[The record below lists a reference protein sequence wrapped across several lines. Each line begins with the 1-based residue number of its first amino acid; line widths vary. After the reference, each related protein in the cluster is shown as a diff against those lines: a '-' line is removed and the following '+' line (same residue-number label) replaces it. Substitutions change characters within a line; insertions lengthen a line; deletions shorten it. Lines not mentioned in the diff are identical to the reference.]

1 MKTTAIRQEV
11 IKLDRSKLIHIDYG
25 NEFEWIVTNG
35 LGGSSSGTATGLNTR
50 RYHALL
56 TAALNPPV
64 QRTVMVNSLD
74 ESVEINGSRFDLA
87 VHQYPGTL
95 HPNGN
100 EQLDRFEYEFNP
112 VFRYKI
118 GQAQITKEIWMEHGK
133 NITYVSYSLSAGGA
147 GSAVM
152 RVRPMLN
159 MRDYHSLQ
167 KSWNGGSGLIPVHN
181 EINALLVKPW
191 SGDLAYWV
199 GWSHGYFESDPQW
212 LYNVEYLREFARGL
226 DFKEDVYS
234 PGYIEAELNA
244 GESLVF
250 ILSAEP
256 YRPDINLLDEGRKS
270 LSKYKKRK
278 LNLLD
283 KAGEI
288 YSHGHARLVIAADDF
303 IVKRKSTASMS
314 VIAGYPW
321 FSDWGRDSMISLPGL
336 AISTGR
342 FDDAKS
348 IIRTFAKYMDRG
360 MLPNRFPDSGESPEY
375 NTVDATL
382 WFFITLYKY
391 FLATGDEKLIKEIF
405 PKLEEAISFHI
416 SGTRYG
422 IVTDEDGLL
431 KAGEP
436 GVQLTWMDAKVGDWV
451 VTPRHGKAVEIN
463 ALWINALFVYKELA
477 KVAGKKPRLKHSLK
491 KLTENFVSLFW
502 NSGQSCLYDL
512 VNETGKDPSIRPNQI
527 FAVSLPYKLL
537 DREKGRSMLAVVEK
551 NLLTDWGLRTLSPA
565 SPDYRRHYGGDV
577 WERDSAYHQ
586 GTVWPWL
593 LAPYLSAYRWA
604 HGNSEA
610 VTAAIEKKLD
620 TFLSHVALAGVGQIS
635 EVFDAEKPFEPGGCF
650 AQAWS
655 IATTLELM
663 EEMRGKKR

>member
-1 MKTTAIRQEV
+1 MKAAVTRPEV
-11 IKLDRSKLIHIDYG
+11 IRIDKTKLINIDYG

-74 ESVEINGSRFDLA
+74 ESVETNNSRFDLS

-100 EQLDRFEYEFNP
+100 ERLDRFEYEFNP
-112 VFRYKI
+112 VFHYKI
-118 GQAQITKEIWMEHGK
+118 GDVELTKEIWMERGK
-133 NITYVSYSLSAGGA
+133 NITYVSYSLSGRS
-147 GSAVM
+147 GSVVL

-181 EINALLVKPW
+181 EKRALLVKPW
-191 SGDLAYWV
+191 GGNSAYWV
-199 GWSHGYFESDPQW
+199 GWSHGSFVSGPQW
-212 LYNVEYLREFARGL
+212 FYNVEYLRELARGL
-226 DFKEDVYS
+226 DFKEDIYN
-234 PGYIEAELNA
+234 PGYIDAEIKA

-250 ILSAEP
+250 ILSAEAHQ
-256 YRPDINLLDEGRKS
+256 PDINLLDEGKKS
-270 LSKYKKRK
+270 LSRYKQRK
-278 LNLLD
+278 LELLD
-283 KAGEI
+283 NVEEVYNDA
-288 YSHGHARLVIAADDF
+288 HARLVIAADDF

-336 AISTGR
+336 AVSTGR
-342 FDDAKS
+342 FADAKS
-348 IIRTFAKYMDRG
+348 IIRTFGQYMDRG

-382 WFFITLYKY
+382 WFFITVYKY
-391 FLATGDEKLIKEIF
+391 FLATGDETLIKEIF
-405 PKLEEAISFHI
+405 PKLEEAISFHTN
-416 SGTRYG
+416 GTRYG
-422 IVTDEDGLL
+422 IGTDEDGML

-436 GVQLTWMDAKVGDWV
+436 GIQLTWMDAKVGDWV
-451 VTPRHGKAVEIN
+451 VTPRQGKAVEIN
-463 ALWINALFVYKELA
+463 ALWINALFVYRELS
-477 KVAGKKPRLKHSLK
+477 KVAGKKPKLKYSLK
-491 KLTENFVSLFW
+491 KLAEKFVSLFW

-512 VNETGKDPSIRPNQI
+512 INENGKDPSIRPNQI

-537 DREKGRSMLAVVEK
+537 DREKGKAMLATVEK

-565 SPDYRRHYGGDV
+565 SPDYRRHYNGDV
-577 WERDSAYHQ
+577 WQRDSAYHQ

-604 HGNSEA
+604 HGNSEGVKA
-610 VTAAIEKKLD
+610 GIEKKLD
-620 TFLSHVALAGVGQIS
+620 KFLSHIPSAGIGHIS

-663 EEMRGKKR
+663 EEMRGKNR